1 MSYSID
7 LRLYVVN
14 PVRPGGRR
22 IESSCIYQV
31 SWWGVNDWCQRADL
45 LPKRPRP
52 VLKNDWQELEPDI
65 PANPDQLLA
74 EPADQLG
81 VWPNAIW
88 CACRQVKTT

>member
-1 MSYSID
+1 MT
-7 LRLYVVN
+7 
-14 PVRPGGRR
+14 
-22 IESSCIYQV
+22 
-31 SWWGVNDWCQRADL
+31 GVNGQIYRQK
-45 LPKRPRP
+45 PPGQPR
-52 VLKNDWQELEPDI
+52 KIDQQELEPDI